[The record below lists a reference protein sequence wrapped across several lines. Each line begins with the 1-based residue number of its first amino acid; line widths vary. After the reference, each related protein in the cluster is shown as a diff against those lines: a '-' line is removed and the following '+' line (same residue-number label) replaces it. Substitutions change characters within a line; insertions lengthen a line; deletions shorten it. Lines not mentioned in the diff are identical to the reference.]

1 MISEEELEKFDGIY
15 KDEGEIDEFVKQ
27 CRKELKDPISF
38 SFQEVNN
45 NRTSQNTSKKSVNL
59 NKIEDTTQLVKNIKN
74 TTDLAIKTKIA
85 QSNLK
90 FVSQLKDRF
99 NQIESDESPP
109 DNSEDLS
116 NKINSY
122 RKDLLGDYKKEQS
135 LLHFYQELNEYK
147 EIAKVQ
153 IQNLSDSI
161 KFQSCCDFYKMNPF

>member
-74 TTDLAIKTKIA
+74 TA
-85 QSNLK
+85 N
-90 FVSQLKDRF
+90 
-99 NQIESDESPP
+99 
-109 DNSEDLS
+109 
-116 NKINSY
+116 
-122 RKDLLGDYKKEQS
+122 
-135 LLHFYQELNEYK
+135 
-147 EIAKVQ
+147 
-153 IQNLSDSI
+153 
-161 KFQSCCDFYKMNPF
+161 